1 MEACIDADEK
11 TEAAKYII
19 KLADPREKAEVSLY
33 LKYMCVGLSPKKYF
47 RQKSD
52 R

>member
-11 TEAAKYII
+11 TEAVKYIT

-33 LKYMCVGLSPKKYF
+33 FKHSNHLHVNAT
-47 RQKSD
+47 
-52 R
+52 